1 MLQNM
6 NGDLIP
12 VDRFVDLSGLRLH
25 FLDWGGEG
33 APIVI
38 LHATG
43 FLGRIYQPIA
53 QALTPIGHVYTL
65 DQRGHGDS
73 ARPHPE
79 TYEWDLT
86 VRDLEDFML
95 ATGLVHA
102 RALGHSAGATA
113 MGALASRRP
122 DLIARSV
129 LVEPVIFEAD
139 DRADGSGG
147 RPDELYER
155 TLKRK
160 RSFDSVEAMFE
171 NFKSKPPY
179 DTWRRDI
186 LRDYCEYGT
195 SPDADGRRV
204 LKCLPETEA
213 AIYGS
218 ARNFDGLGYL
228 LRCAVPMLVM
238 FGAQTNT
245 EGVTLAD
252 KIRAPH
258 RRVVIVPGTSHF
270 MPMERPDI
278 VAQMAFDFMR
288 PE

>member
-1 MLQNM
+1 GVMS
-6 NGDLIP
+6 GDANVPI
-12 VDRFVDLSGLRLH
+12 DQFVDLPGLRLH

-33 APIVI
+33 APIII

-43 FLGRIYQPIA
+43 FLGRIYQSIA
-53 QALTPIGHVYTL
+53 RALAPIGHVYTL

-73 ARPHPE
+73 TRPNPE
-79 TYEWDLT
+79 IYGWELT
-86 VRDLEDFML
+86 VRDLEDFIL
-95 ATGLVHA
+95 AMGFRQV

-113 MGALASRRP
+113 VGALASRRP
-122 DLIARSV
+122 DLIARGV
-129 LVEPVIFEAD
+129 LVEPVIFEAG
-139 DRADGSGG
+139 DRSVSG

-155 TLKRK
+155 TLRRK
-160 RSFDSVEAMFE
+160 RSFDSVEAMFG
-171 NFKSKPPY
+171 NFAGKPPY
-179 DTWRRDI
+179 DTWRSDI

-195 SPDADGRRV
+195 RPDADGKRV

-228 LRCAVPMLVM
+228 LRCAVPMLVI
-238 FGAQTNT
+238 FGAATNT

-252 KIRAPH
+252 QIRAPH

-278 VAQMAFDFMR
+278 VARMAFDFMR